1 MDTIDFSH
9 LKDEPVVQSMVAKLA
24 TDQTSGRMTPLP
36 AGSFPKLKDTMLSRA
51 IIEQDESSAN
61 SNLGSLSGPS
71 EEAQGSSLVDVPEA
85 VALSHADTIGAQKA
99 WKEVLTPDK
108 ATATATANSTAAT
121 TTTTSGKAAQLSVA
135 KVS

>member
-1 MDTIDFSH
+1 MRNHVF
-9 LKDEPVVQSMVAKLA
+9 
-24 TDQTSGRMTPLP
+24 
-36 AGSFPKLKDTMLSRA
+36 SRA

-61 SNLGSLSGPS
+61 SHLGSLSGPS
-71 EEAQGSSLVDVPEA
+71 EEAQGSSLVPDA
-85 VALSHADTIGAQKA
+85 VA
-99 WKEVLTPDK
+99 LTPDK